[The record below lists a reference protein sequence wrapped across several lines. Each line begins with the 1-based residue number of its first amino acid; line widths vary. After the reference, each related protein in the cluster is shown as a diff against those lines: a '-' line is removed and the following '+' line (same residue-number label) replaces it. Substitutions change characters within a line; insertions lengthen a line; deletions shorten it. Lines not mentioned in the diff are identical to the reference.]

1 MNTCQITPAMYQI
14 IAGTFD
20 SDDAITISETPS
32 ISEATGRQDFIIAH
46 KDIFNQFDY
55 VTIRVVRGDE
65 VDDGMPIHELKPR
78 TWMPKHHPLNEN
90 WKGYYRVKAFNS
102 NGATVTCVCKDSQ
115 MALRL
120 GYNWMKMLGYSVC
133 ILNEHDNELFDS
145 DLDDIIIDD
154 EGNCKAVYLMGA
166 R

>member
-1 MNTCQITPAMYQI
+1 MYQI

-32 ISEATGRQDFIIAH
+32 ISEATGRQDFIIVH
-46 KDIFNQFDY
+46 KDLFSKFDY
-55 VTIRVVRGDE
+55 VTIRKVNGDE

-78 TWMPKHHPLNEN
+78 KWMPKHHPLNEG
-90 WKGYYRVKAFNS
+90 WKGDFLVNAITG
-102 NGATVTCVCKDSQ
+102 NGSTITCNCSDSQ

-120 GYNWMKMLGYSVC
+120 GYNWMQFGYSVC
-133 ILNEHDNELFDS
+133 ILNELNNELFDS
-145 DLDDIIIDD
+145 DLDEIIIDD
-154 EGNCKAVYLMGA
+154 EGNCKAVYLMGD